1 MTAFGCWPYA
11 FPLIAEALNDLK
23 AATCLIDGEA
33 VCCDDRGV
41 AILCEA
47 APALQ

>member
-1 MTAFGCWPYA
+1 MTAFGCWPDA
-11 FPLIAEALNDLK
+11 FPLIAVNDLK

-33 VCCDDRGV
+33 VWCDDRGV